1 MKKYRIKKVDHVK
14 EVVDA
19 MVNEFS
25 FKTDPQGSYTGRNEN
40 PFEVPVQ
47 DQDDL

>member
-1 MKKYRIKKVDHVK
+1 MKKYRIKKTDRVK
-14 EVVDA
+14 EVVNAIVD
-19 MVNEFS
+19 EFS
-25 FKTDPQGSYTGRNEN
+25 LKSDPQGSYTGRPKN